1 MKRTTNKDEISDLYM
16 ILESEIIRISKE
28 TARDIGSNSV
38 EQKNISALDL
48 LKDIEKK
55 IENQL
60 LTLKL
65 CKEEGP
71 SIIKEEE
78 KRCIT
83 EKR

>member
-1 MKRTTNKDEISDLYM
+1 M

-28 TARDIGSNSV
+28 TARDIGSSTV

-65 CKEEGP
+65 CKE
-71 SIIKEEE
+71 
-78 KRCIT
+78 
-83 EKR
+83 

>member
-1 MKRTTNKDEISDLYM
+1 MVIDEEIEELKRTTNKDEISDLYM

-65 CKEEGP
+65 CKE
-71 SIIKEEE
+71 
-78 KRCIT
+78 
-83 EKR
+83 

>member
-1 MKRTTNKDEISDLYM
+1 M

-65 CKEEGP
+65 CKE
-71 SIIKEEE
+71 
-78 KRCIT
+78 
-83 EKR
+83 